1 MLLEV
6 LGVEG
11 TPLVTRDVR
20 AVNGVGALMRDF
32 LGVSGMDLLW
42 RLLLEP
48 AEEEL
53 ISVLEADGDGL
64 VTFARFLAPAMY
76 G

>member
-11 TPLVTRDVR
+11 TPLATRDVR

-48 AEEEL
+48 AEDEL

-64 VTFARFLAPAMY
+64 VTFARLLAPVMY